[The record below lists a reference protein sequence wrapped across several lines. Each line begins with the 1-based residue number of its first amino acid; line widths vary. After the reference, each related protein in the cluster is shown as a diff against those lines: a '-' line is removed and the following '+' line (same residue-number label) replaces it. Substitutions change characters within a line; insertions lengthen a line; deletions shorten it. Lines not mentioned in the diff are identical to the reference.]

1 MIQFDVWTSEG
12 NAPFQEDVAV
22 VREQRQFA
30 VLGDGFGGD
39 AGVFAASLAC
49 DSISEFLDLEAGD
62 LDATLPFEIRRYLTL
77 MGNVLF
83 NAVAHANRRVMES
96 FVETPIA
103 KRGGASL
110 IAAVVD
116 GPNLSIASVG
126 ACRAYHVRQDG
137 IASIVQPRSLAQAMD
152 PTGGLAGGAYELP
165 LVSIGTHSMLEPEL
179 IELKLVPG
187 DGIFLCSSGVTRQQF
202 EAVRQGAGLQASGR
216 NATIV
221 RILAV

>member
-1 MIQFDVWTSEG
+1 MIEFDVWTSEG
-12 NAPFQEDVAV
+12 NAPFQEDVV
-22 VREQRQFA
+22 LVREQRQFA

-39 AGVFAASLAC
+39 AGAFASALAC
-49 DSISEFLDLEAGD
+49 EALSEFLELEAGD

-96 FVETPIA
+96 FSETPIA

-116 GPNLSIASVG
+116 GPNLSVASVG
-126 ACRAYHVRQDG
+126 ACRAYHVRNDRL
-137 IASIVQPRSLAQAMD
+137 AAIVQPRSLAHATD
-152 PTGGLAGGAYELP
+152 PSGGLVGSAYELP
-165 LVSIGTHSMLEPEL
+165 LVSVGTHSTLEPEL
-179 IELKLVPG
+179 IELKLAPG
-187 DGIFLCSSGVTRQQF
+187 DCIYLCSSGVTLEQF
-202 EAVRQGAGLQASGR
+202 EAVRQGKSPRALDR